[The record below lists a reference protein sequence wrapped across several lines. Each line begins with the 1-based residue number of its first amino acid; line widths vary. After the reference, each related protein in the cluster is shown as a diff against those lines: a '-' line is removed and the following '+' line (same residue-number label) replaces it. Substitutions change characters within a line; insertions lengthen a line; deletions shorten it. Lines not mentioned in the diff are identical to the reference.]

1 MKAWKNK
8 KTFILLTLTGLALAL
23 ITTLT
28 VRVIY
33 INKQTQSTLTNAQ
46 KELTKQN
53 IVKHKKETISLLN
66 KTIDFLGNSRQVK
79 GLVFY
84 QDSYF
89 VATSSGL
96 IKYSTKGEKLASY
109 NYLNGLAEND
119 LLSLTT
125 WKNKLYIGT
134 RSKGLLEFNGK
145 DFLRYWWPELKAE
158 AISAL
163 LSDDNRLLIG
173 TFDGGLLEFDG
184 NKFTEIKV
192 DGKKIKAITWME
204 KRQQQIFLGT
214 FDNGLWIIEPTKHQH
229 FTASQG
235 LTSNRIIGVT
245 EINNY
250 FFIATDFGVSL
261 TNLEN
266 LNSQTK
272 FQTAFI
278 LPTLSSVVK
287 TKNSLLLAEE
297 TGKIW
302 QLPLH
307 KPFHHKYLELLA
319 DIPTNNARLIVLE
332 NQVWLASNDGVWKLS
347 ENKITNFLP
356 YNPNE
361 ISNNLI
367 SSLAVDSLGQIW
379 IGYFRNGID
388 VLSPKGQKLI
398 HLENE
403 YLREVNNIYVHQNN
417 ILVATSQGLITFD
430 TKFNAKRLSK
440 SDGLLNQNIS
450 SCYKFPGSENLLLA
464 TAKGVAIGTKNKF
477 SLLTKTQGL
486 PSNNTYSLR
495 IKDNSIYVATLTGLA
510 KVNNGKVVRT
520 YKDANS
526 SLKANWITALE
537 LIDKKLF
544 VGTYGGGVYELTPTG
559 ELNSFVSEI
568 GKLAVNLNAMFSD
581 NQRLYVG
588 TLSGLWI
595 YQLNTHKWYQ
605 VKSELPSSNVLSITG
620 TENNIFV
627 GTTNGIAKIE
637 KAFFREIENINLH

>member
-8 KTFILLTLTGLALAL
+8 KAFILLTLIGLLL
-23 ITTLT
+23 TLTTTLIF
-28 VRVIY
+28 RIIY
-33 INKQTQSTLTNAQ
+33 IKKQTQSALANAQ

-53 IVKHKKETISLLN
+53 IVKHKKEAISPLD
-66 KTIDFLGNSRQVK
+66 KTIDFLGNNRQVK
-79 GLVFY
+79 GLALY
-84 QDSYF
+84 QDNYF

-109 NYLNGLAEND
+109 NYLTGLAEND
-119 LLSLTT
+119 LVSLTT
-125 WKNKLYIGT
+125 WKDKLYIGT

-163 LSDDNRLLIG
+163 LSDENRLLIG
-173 TFDGGLLEFDG
+173 TFEGGLLEFDG
-184 NKFTEIKV
+184 NKFTEIKL
-192 DGKKIKAITWME
+192 DRKKIKAITWME

-229 FTASQG
+229 FTTSQG
-235 LTSNRIIGVT
+235 LTSNRIIGIT
-245 EINNY
+245 ELNND
-250 FFIATDFGVSL
+250 FFIATDFGLSL

-272 FQTAFI
+272 FQTALI
-278 LPTLSSVVK
+278 LPTLSSIVK
-287 TKNSLLLAEE
+287 TKNSLLLAEQ

-302 QLPLH
+302 QLSLS
-307 KPFHHKYLELLA
+307 KPVNHKYLELLA
-319 DIPTNNARLIVLE
+319 DIPTNNAYLTLLE
-332 NQVWLASNDGVWKLS
+332 NQVWLASNDGLWKLN
-347 ENKITNFLP
+347 ENKIANFLP

-361 ISNNLI
+361 LSNNLV
-367 SSLAVDSLGQIW
+367 SSLAIDSLGQIW
-379 IGYFRNGID
+379 VGYFRNGID

-403 YLREVNNIYVHQNN
+403 YLHEINNLYVDQNN
-417 ILVATSQGLITFD
+417 VLVATSQGLITFD
-430 TKFNAKRLSK
+430 NKFNAKRLSK

-477 SLLTKTQGL
+477 SLLTKIQGL
-486 PSNNTYSLR
+486 PSNNTYSLCVS
-495 IKDNSIYVATLTGLA
+495 DSSIYVATLTGLA
-510 KVNNGKVVRT
+510 KINNGKVTRT

-526 SLKANWITALE
+526 NLKANWITALE
-537 LIDKKLF
+537 LVDKKLF
-544 VGTYGGGVYELTPTG
+544 VGTYGGGVYELTSTG
-559 ELNSFVSEI
+559 ELNSFTSEL
-568 GKLAVNLNAMFSD
+568 GKLVVNLNAMFSD

-588 TLSGLWI
+588 TLSGLWV
-595 YQLNTHKWYQ
+595 YQLNNQRWYQ
-605 VKSELPSSNVLSITG
+605 VKAELPSSNVLSITG

-637 KAFFREIENINLH
+637 KTFFREIEKQKN